1 MRSIKSILIEQ
12 SPAFEQLISTNQPPI
27 RLNPCVT
34 KIGFMN
40 IMTYFGYGAVDI
52 NDSNI
57 IEILYASY
65 HLSVTPLFHQ
75 CIYYIEHHQTL
86 PAMKNLLEIICN
98 AVSTNQN
105 IIFSKQRIN
114 SYFQLNGYKLLLTG
128 IYKFIY
134 IINNR

>member
-12 SPAFEQLISTNQPPI
+12 SPAFEQLIKRNQPPI

-34 KIGFMN
+34 RTGFMS
-40 IMTYFGYGAVDI
+40 IMTYLGYGVVDI

-57 IEILYASY
+57 IDILYASY

-75 CIYYIEHHQTL
+75 CIFYIEHHQTL

-98 AVSTNQN
+98 ALSTNQN
-105 IIFSKQRIN
+105 IIFSKQKIN
-114 SYFQLNGYKLLLTG
+114 NYFQLNGYKLLLTG
-128 IYKFIY
+128 IYIY
-134 IINNR
+134 ICV